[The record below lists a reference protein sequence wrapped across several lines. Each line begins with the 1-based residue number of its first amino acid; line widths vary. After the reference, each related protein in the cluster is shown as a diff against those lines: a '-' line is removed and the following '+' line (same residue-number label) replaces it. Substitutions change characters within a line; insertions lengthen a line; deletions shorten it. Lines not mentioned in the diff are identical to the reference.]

1 MLDYV
6 GDGVT
11 VGGAADQC
19 FEDEQ
24 VEGALEHFPFERVSV
39 SDRHRIAEYA
49 PIDDRPGQWLG
60 QHFAQ
65 DRRFGSS
72 FVLRSHDDGRCSPG
86 REKAASS
93 SIHLSSLCKV

>member
-1 MLDYV
+1 VESGIERAVFDLEDIVRAMLDYV

-24 VEGALEHFPFERVSV
+24 VEGALEHFPFERVSA

-65 DRRFGSS
+65 GSALW
-72 FVLRSHDDGRCSPG
+72 FQ
-86 REKAASS
+86 
-93 SIHLSSLCKV
+93 LCPALP